1 MIKTKRILLALAL
14 AFTLAAAPSAYAESP
29 ADAPA
34 AAVENAAAEPVIKVS
49 GQQVVIDIPDEANHQ
64 IIVYALT
71 GQIVKSLEASYG
83 TTVIELS
90 AGYYIVKVD
99 CTAKRVVIR

>member
-14 AFTLAAAPSAYAESP
+14 AFTLAAAPSVYAESP
-29 ADAPA
+29 ADTTA
-34 AAVENAAAEPVIKVS
+34 ADVENAAAEPAINVS

-64 IIVYALT
+64 IVVYALT

-83 TTVIELS
+83 TTVIELA

-99 CTAKRVVIR
+99 RTAKRVVIR

>member
-34 AAVENAAAEPVIKVS
+34 ADVENAAAEPVIKVS

-99 CTAKRVVIR
+99 RTAKRVVIR